1 MCNIW
6 KYPTDI
12 EQEIKPEIAAL
23 MPGGL
28 RRINLTGGE
37 PMLRDDIEEL
47 MGILYKKCHVVEI
60 STNGFYTEKL
70 VSIAEKFPRVM
81 IRISLE
87 GLPVLNDKL
96 RGTRDGFDHALRSIL
111 ELKKTKA
118 KNIGFSVVICDRNVK
133 DLVNLYDLAV
143 GLNVEFA
150 QSTMHNSWYFHKS
163 DNAVNDK
170 QIVLDELERFI
181 GSLLSSKR
189 RSMKLRVKDW
199 LRAFFNLRLY
209 NYIKTGVSQQGV
221 CTAGSDLFF
230 VDPFGNVTPCN
241 GSDEEWIM
249 GNLKYNT
256 FEQIW
261 NSPRAEEIRKK
272 SLRMQKWL
280 FLAIRE
286 DAKSYEAVLK
296 AFRLPKNTE
305 KERSYRSK
313 MIQRA
318 YQGATVIPQG
328 VCELSIQLLKNS
340 EILILKGNPNAISD
354 VGVAAFLANAAF
366 DGGFLNINI
375 NLDSI
380 RDKMFLRK
388 MDTLKK
394 RYVKEKNRLVKRI
407 GKALNKH
414 HLIS

>member
-1 MCNIW
+1 M
-6 KYPTDI
+6 
-12 EQEIKPEIAAL
+12 EIKRFLEQLASDTPT
-23 MPGGL
+23 PGG
-28 RRINLTGGE
+28 G
-37 PMLRDDIEEL
+37 
-47 MGILYKKCHVVEI
+47 
-60 STNGFYTEKL
+60 SA
-70 VSIAEKFPRVM
+70 S
-81 IRISLE
+81 
-87 GLPVLNDKL
+87 
-96 RGTRDGFDHALRSIL
+96 ALAGALS
-111 ELKKTKA
+111 A
-118 KNIGFSVVICDRNVK
+118 
-133 DLVNLYDLAV
+133 
-143 GLNVEFA
+143 
-150 QSTMHNSWYFHKS
+150 
-163 DNAVNDK
+163 
-170 QIVLDELERFI
+170 
-181 GSLLSSKR
+181 SLLS
-189 RSMKLRVKDW
+189 M
-199 LRAFFNLRLY
+199 
-209 NYIKTGVSQQGV
+209 G
-221 CTAGSDLFF
+221 AGLS
-230 VDPFGNVTPCN
+230 
-241 GSDEEWIM
+241 
-249 GNLKYNT
+249 LKKGPLT
-256 FEQIW
+256 KKK
-261 NSPRAEEIRKK
+261 AEEIRKK

-407 GKALNKH
+407 GKALSKH